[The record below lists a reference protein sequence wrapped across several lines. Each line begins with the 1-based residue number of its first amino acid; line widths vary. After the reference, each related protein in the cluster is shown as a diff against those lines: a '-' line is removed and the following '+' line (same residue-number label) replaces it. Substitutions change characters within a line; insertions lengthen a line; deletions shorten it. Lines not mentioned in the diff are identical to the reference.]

1 MAGKRKTRKRL
12 SANDISTSSSNILHS
27 INHIKANE
35 NKVIFCLVIFFI
47 CIFICIGYFSL
58 KVDSTS
64 LVAGLNNNNIM
75 GISVSTSI
83 VTLDSDDIMSDEEG
97 LKTNP
102 VVLSIQN
109 KFSELYSYKLL
120 LISDENLKNICECN
134 EIDKGLIHYSLD
146 GKTVKTIDNDN
157 MLLDIDSVDGLL
169 GKDISIRIWVSDSAN
184 LDENTHF
191 HGKLVIE
198 RCYLKEN
205 N

>member
-35 NKVIFCLVIFFI
+35 NKVIFCLVVFFI

-58 KVDSTS
+58 KIDSTG

-134 EIDKGLIHYSLD
+134 EIDKRLIHYSLD

-169 GKDISIRIWVSDSAN
+169 GKDISVRIWVSDGAN

-198 RCYLKEN
+198 RCSLKEN